1 MPAALRAIFG
11 AIWRGFLAALCD
23 ASGWRRSAADDRT
36 LASGAAARR
45 ERRASSGDDL
55 PTARGARGWHRQTL
69 SVQQPQRLGHQ
80 IAAISPGAAID
91 SGDLPGADGL
101 SLMGV
106 LGVSEGAQHDTLLHG
121 HAATLVA
128 RSDAVAA
135 PHDRGANRAY
145 SAENVPRIRTAE
157 ALRARRHR
165 GRHAS
170 AWPGKGILGGVRV
183 VAPHPTRCRLHAR
196 LSHKPCA
203 AALEPLQGWV
213 PKSRMSFA
221 WSRPPSAPSAIPA
234 AAAATTADVEQVI
247 PDDFV
252 QHPHAGAEASVR
264 ARLLLLGTNR
274 SSRPGA
280 DPRESARSC
289 HSTGA
294 AERSSA
300 SSDG

>member
-1 MPAALRAIFG
+1 
-11 AIWRGFLAALCD
+11 
-23 ASGWRRSAADDRT
+23 
-36 LASGAAARR
+36 
-45 ERRASSGDDL
+45 
-55 PTARGARGWHRQTL
+55 
-69 SVQQPQRLGHQ
+69 
-80 IAAISPGAAID
+80 
-91 SGDLPGADGL
+91 
-101 SLMGV
+101 MGV
-106 LGVSEGAQHDTLLHG
+106 LGVSEGAQYDALLRG

-128 RSDAVAA
+128 RSEAVAA
-135 PHDRGANRAY
+135 PHDRGADRAY

-170 AWPGKGILGGVRV
+170 ACPGKGILGGVRA

-280 DPRESARSC
+280 DRGSQLARAIRRWQHPSPRAATRR
-289 HSTGA
+289 TGVPLGQA
-294 AERSSA
+294 LYGSHWYGRNFPSNVMRTRGPASLSPRSSA
-300 SSDG
+300 RLKLIALMMPSPKSSWMSALSAGP